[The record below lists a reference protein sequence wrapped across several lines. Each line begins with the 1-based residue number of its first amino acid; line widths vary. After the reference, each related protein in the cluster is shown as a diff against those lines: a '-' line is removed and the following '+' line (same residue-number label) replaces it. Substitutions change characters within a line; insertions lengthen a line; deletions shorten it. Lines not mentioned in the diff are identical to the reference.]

1 MNNKSRWRV
10 GILGAALGLALMGTG
25 CLYPQH
31 KKKAQPDLNA
41 SAQPDKILY
50 DRATE
55 DFKHGR
61 YTVARLNLQTLI
73 NTYPDSEYLA
83 KAKLAIADSY
93 YKEGGTDGLLQAIAE
108 YKDFITFFP
117 FLDEASYAQ
126 MQVAMAHY
134 RLMEKADRDH
144 TEGLAAE
151 QEFQTFLLKYP
162 KSPQVQVA
170 EQRLREVQENLA
182 QGDFLTAQY
191 YYIKGSYRASAA
203 RLIELTSRY
212 PLFSDADRANW
223 MLGNIYARN
232 EKKDVA
238 DKYYARIVQDYP
250 LSRFAGAAKNKLVAD
265 GAPVPQVDPD
275 AVKRMKEEA
284 ALYAKNR
291 PNVLRR
297 TTGILHS
304 GPDLSTAAHEGEP
317 NLQPEGDVVSA
328 TDVLRRGAPEPTLAT
343 ASTTASPESP
353 EGGASDV
360 DSNAASG
367 VGVGGSAG
375 GGLSVETVPSDSSTP
390 QPVESGSAPITGEGN
405 PTLGVSASGTS
416 AQPDNAPAAP
426 TGGPVVPGATAVPGE
441 QVAPGSGAPVPAADA
456 KISQAAGGS
465 TTAPSAQSG
474 NSSSTSSSQ
483 AKSGKKADAL
493 DTSTESTS
501 KKKKGWH
508 KLVPW

>member
-1 MNNKSRWRV
+1 MKEKSILRI
-10 GILGAALGLALMGTG
+10 GMLGATLALALVGNG
-25 CLYPQH
+25 CLSTH
-31 KKKAQPDLNA
+31 KKKTPPDLNA

-50 DRATE
+50 DRATD

-83 KAKLAIADSY
+83 KAKLAVADSY
-93 YKEGGTDGLLQAIAE
+93 YKEGGTQGLLQSIAE

-117 FLDEASYAQ
+117 FLDEAAYAQ

-134 RLMEKADRDH
+134 RLMEKADRDR

-162 KSPQVQVA
+162 HSPQVPVA
-170 EQRLREVQENLA
+170 EQRLREVQQNLA
-182 QGDFLTAQY
+182 EGDFLTAQY
-191 YYIKGSYRASAA
+191 YYVKGSYRAAAA

-212 PLFSDADRANW
+212 PLFSEADRANW

-238 DKYYARIVQDYP
+238 DTYYARIVRDYP
-250 LSRFAGAAKNKLVAD
+250 LSRFAAAAKNKLVAD
-265 GAPVPQVDPD
+265 GAPVPQIDPD
-275 AVKRMKEEA
+275 AEKRMKEEA

-328 TDVLRRGAPEPTLAT
+328 TDVLRRGTPEPTLA
-343 ASTTASPESP
+343 ASPTTASAGSA
-353 EGGASDV
+353 EGGTTGTDT
-360 DSNAASG
+360 SG
-367 VGVGGSAG
+367 TSGLGVGGSSGA
-375 GGLSVETVPSDSSTP
+375 GLSVETVPSDSSSAP
-390 QPVESGSAPITGEGN
+390 QPGESSSEPVGG
-405 PTLGVSASGTS
+405 SASGGTAS
-416 AQPDNAPAAP
+416 PGMSGSGEANGTPSGGSETAAPAEQP
-426 TGGPVVPGATAVPGE
+426 GPAKAEGANTA
-441 QVAPGSGAPVPAADA
+441 ATSSSAA
-456 KISQAAGGS
+456 
-465 TTAPSAQSG
+465 APSVQSG
-474 NSSSTSSSQ
+474 NSASSSSSAQ
-483 AKSGKKADAL
+483 DKSAKSGEKADAL
-493 DTSTESTS
+493 DPKTESTS